1 MDNEEK
7 LHLDASAYADAQ
19 AKERHEQRTKNNM
32 PPYDALQETRLW
44 VAAYEGYVAGRMQF
58 PLEPD
63 YWLDASH
70 DDGDIIANDVKMK
83 GEFFTRFHTTP
94 LYMQKEKNHG

>member
-1 MDNEEK
+1 VEGGVMDNKEK
-7 LHLDASAYADAQ
+7 LHLEAAAYATKE
-19 AKERHEQRTKNNM
+19 AKERQEQRTINNI
-32 PPYDALQETRLW
+32 PKYDVL
-44 VAAYEGYVAGRMQF
+44 
-58 PLEPD
+58 LEPD